1 MVKPKLWEYPKPNS
15 IKNSLYCKRNFI
27 CPSRQRWHDA
37 LFTMLPYRNLFLNN
51 KVGVNVPTCVNLYKG
66 RGLEKGLQ
74 RERER
79 GLGKVT
85 QESERR
91 SIQSGPGY
99 ISIQRCFS
107 GNGNFQYSEQR
118 GSHKFHT
125 NPQTITSGKCIP
137 KRFQS

>member
-79 GLGKVT
+79 IGKGYPRKR
-85 QESERR
+85 EKEYIERTR
-91 SIQSGPGY
+91 VY
-99 ISIQRCFS
+99 IPLEMLFREWQFPIFGVERFS
-107 GNGNFQYSEQR
+107 Q
-118 GSHKFHT
+118 
-125 NPQTITSGKCIP
+125 IP
-137 KRFQS
+137 H